1 VTKLKFHDETQG
13 CPKGDSAG
21 DPLARVG
28 QIINQITEEHFA
40 GFFLRPVTNLNLT
53 DEETTDVQAEMA
65 ETLAFNVSVASD
77 GLQGRSNPLH
87 KWLDGGDEAG
97 RRLRYVLWGPGG
109 VGKSTL
115 ALKLVA
121 AASGCGWCSAI
132 GFVRVSLQSS
142 KYPTPLK

>member
-1 VTKLKFHDETQG
+1 
-13 CPKGDSAG
+13 
-21 DPLARVG
+21 
-28 QIINQITEEHFA
+28 
-40 GFFLRPVTNLNLT
+40 LNLT

-65 ETLAFNVSVASD
+65 ETLTFNASVPSD

-97 RRLRYVLWGPGG
+97 RRLRYVLLGPGG

-121 AASGCGWCSAI
+121 AASGCGWCSGYRLCA
-132 GFVRVSLQSS
+132 SESS
-142 KYPTPLK
+142 KLKIPNPPQSQTPPDS